1 MIQESW
7 WCEVQSE
14 IPQLQVITAISDA
27 DCEDFV
33 SQLLFSQGWSIIFR
47 AIDMTGLADFL
58 TERTGAL
65 RTVVIYKS
73 DLPEF
78 DQEVL
83 NQFLTP
89 KVTQICID
97 DIETNSHKL
106 MTHIR
111 GQLRLPLIIEG
122 SSVGEFAN
130 LGKVGKLSNSNS
142 SLVSPKAPCVI
153 TITGTVGAPGRSS
166 VALNIANYLAESST
180 VNIYDADSRAPALDY
195 LLGRAI
201 KSCENLSLINIS
213 TLTKSAEAVIADESR
228 ISVVDLGPLP
238 PLEEVV
244 NDRRWQAGFIN
255 RTLEETTT
263 LIYLCKSNGL
273 SLIRLE
279 QFISQF
285 PVLLRKLPIIYILN
299 QSRSTREGRALANRF
314 TKICN
319 GEISFILPANE
330 QINTNLAVPAKR
342 ESAFGKTI
350 AEIGRIAQLVK

>member
-1 MIQESW
+1 MW
-7 WCEVQSE
+7 WFEVQSE

-47 AIDMTGLADFL
+47 AIDMSGLSTFL
-58 TERTGAL
+58 EERTGAL

-73 DLPEF
+73 DLPDF
-78 DQEVL
+78 SQELL

-89 KVTQICID
+89 KVTHICID
-97 DIETNSHKL
+97 SIETNSHKL

-111 GQLRLPLIIEG
+111 GQLRLPLIISPNITNERE
-122 SSVGEFAN
+122 SASN
-130 LGKVGKLSNSNS
+130 LVNQPIQP
-142 SLVSPKAPCVI
+142 VQPIQPCVI

-166 VALNIANYLAESST
+166 VALNIANYLAQNT
-180 VNIYDADSRAPALDY
+180 KVQIYDADIRAPSLDY

-201 KSCENLSLINIS
+201 KSCENLSLVNVS
-213 TLTKSAEAVIADESR
+213 TLNKSSEATIADQSH
-228 ISVVDLGPLP
+228 IAVVDLGPLP

-319 GEISFILPANE
+319 GEISFILPNNE
-330 QINTNLAVPAKR
+330 EINTNLALPAKR
-342 ESAFGKTI
+342 ENAFGKTI

>member
-1 MIQESW
+1 M
-7 WCEVQSE
+7 QSE

-47 AIDMTGLADFL
+47 AIDMSGLTTFL
-58 TERTGAL
+58 EERTGAL

-78 DQEVL
+78 KQDLL

-89 KVTQICID
+89 KVTHICID
-97 DIETNSHKL
+97 NIETNSHIL

-111 GQLRLPLIIEG
+111 GQLRLPLIIESIG
-122 SSVGEFAN
+122 SQEVYGAN
-130 LGKVGKLSNSNS
+130 KFNSIP
-142 SLVSPKAPCVI
+142 VTKPPCVI

-166 VALNIANYLAESST
+166 VALNIANYLAESHE

-201 KSCENLSLINIS
+201 KSSNNLSLVNIS
-213 TLTKSAEAVIADESR
+213 TLSKLSEVEISNQSH
-228 ISVVDLGPLP
+228 ISVIDLGPLP

-314 TKICN
+314 MKICT
-319 GEISFILPANE
+319 GEVSFILPIHE
-330 QINTNLAVPAKR
+330 QININLAMPAKR
-342 ESAFGKTI
+342 ETAFGKAI
-350 AEIGRIAQLVK
+350 AEIGRIAQVIK